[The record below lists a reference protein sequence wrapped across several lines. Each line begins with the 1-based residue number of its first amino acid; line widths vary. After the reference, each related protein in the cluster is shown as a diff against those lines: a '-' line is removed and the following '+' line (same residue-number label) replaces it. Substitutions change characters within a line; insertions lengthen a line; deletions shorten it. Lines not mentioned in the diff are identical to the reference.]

1 MSLCFQWMKLRKG
14 QPRDT
19 GKSWKFSAFYL
30 KIDSDKGKAKLKC
43 ATVSKVNADHES
55 KKQKCETVSKT
66 ETCVYIEEDEEEDE
80 TRASPQKVIP
90 ASAWPVFSKSVSM
103 ATTARPDSATPGA
116 TCSHTMETSGPSIET
131 LKKPEI
137 ATGIAEC
144 TGPKHLSQSPAQL
157 IQVRKESP
165 SDWWDGEL
173 QPSRS
178 NDVSRSQAV
187 KEMADYYAMMERKH
201 SRQKAASD
209 RMLNKLRDQSIQS
222 VQKTVVY
229 TEHGGIS
236 YSFKVNRDSTIK
248 DVYDRVCQLVPSEIL
263 PAKFVLHSRAG
274 EEYDIM
280 SEKVIEETPPVLFL
294 KEQKMDNLNDTL
306 TNFEEVFF

>member
-43 ATVSKVNADHES
+43 A
-55 KKQKCETVSKT
+55 TVSKT